1 MFPRLSIFVAVLL
14 GIPLASAHAQRYS
27 TGITADYELIP
38 NVTYLEAGAW
48 QAKLDLYVRAD
59 TREPIP
65 TLLFFHGG
73 ADDRGNKETELFNFL
88 RYLEHGWNVVN
99 VEHRL
104 PGVTLAPAAM
114 QNGICALRWVLR
126 HANLYGFDVNKLVIS
141 GQSAGGWAALAVTM
155 AGPALRADAPC
166 AGDDEIKVAA
176 VVNWYGVSDPVDSLN
191 RKSPGVVASFRGL
204 PSPAEVAKTVS
215 PLHLVTASMPPII
228 SIHGDADGSVPHAQS
243 VQLHAA
249 LKAAGV
255 TEKLVTIPR
264 GGHGAFPRA
273 ENQRAYAA
281 VEQFLGDLGIRPI
294 AVKSE
299 TLPAPAP
306 VSIDSKALSRYVG
319 RSRGRS
325 GDVLT
330 FTNRDGRLFVEL
342 ASAQKPLELSA
353 SAEREFF
360 VGNNRISF
368 VVDAEGR
375 VYGVIVRNSN
385 GRYSR
390 SERVQ

>member
-1 MFPRLSIFVAVLL
+1 MAIGRRVNFSSNVTWHRAIDRVIGDPSKGPHTRRPERSRVGASELCSWGPRACFLKDGASCSQGCRSSWQYLL
-14 GIPLASAHAQRYS
+14 GIPLDSAHAQRYS

-176 VVNWYGVSDPVDSLN
+176 VVNWYGVSDPVDL
-191 RKSPGVVASFRGL
+191 
-204 PSPAEVAKTVS
+204 
-215 PLHLVTASMPPII
+215 
-228 SIHGDADGSVPHAQS
+228 
-243 VQLHAA
+243 
-249 LKAAGV
+249 
-255 TEKLVTIPR
+255 
-264 GGHGAFPRA
+264 
-273 ENQRAYAA
+273 
-281 VEQFLGDLGIRPI
+281 
-294 AVKSE
+294 
-299 TLPAPAP
+299 
-306 VSIDSKALSRYVG
+306 
-319 RSRGRS
+319 
-325 GDVLT
+325 
-330 FTNRDGRLFVEL
+330 
-342 ASAQKPLELSA
+342 
-353 SAEREFF
+353 
-360 VGNNRISF
+360 
-368 VVDAEGR
+368 
-375 VYGVIVRNSN
+375 
-385 GRYSR
+385 
-390 SERVQ
+390 